1 MHARGAH
8 GDHKIAPMRLSPD
21 QTHNAKARRSILW
34 QAEAR
39 EVFDAWPNVSK
50 DVNDSLEAGA
60 S

>member
-1 MHARGAH
+1 
-8 GDHKIAPMRLSPD
+8 MRLSPD